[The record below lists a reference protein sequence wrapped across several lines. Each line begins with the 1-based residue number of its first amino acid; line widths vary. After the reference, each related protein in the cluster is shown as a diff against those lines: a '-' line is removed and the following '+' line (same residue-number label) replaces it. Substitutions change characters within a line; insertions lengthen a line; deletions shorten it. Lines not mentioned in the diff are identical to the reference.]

1 MPPLA
6 TLLDA
11 LDVPRFDTARLG
23 EHIHGHLGWLSAI
36 ALAHPAIFLRRR
48 GRRRDRPAH
57 LSVALSVGLTTP
69 AGALG
74 ASLYP
79 SYRERLRPR
88 IFAQAPAVGYLFER
102 KEHLA
107 FGAIAFAWAGA
118 LAYAAA
124 TLRVSNASDAAGVH
138 DALRKAAHWSFVASA
153 VLAALT
159 AALGT
164 CVASYATF

>member
-6 TLLDA
+6 TLLDV
-11 LDVPRFDTARLG
+11 LDAPRFDTARLG

-36 ALAHPAIFLRRR
+36 ALVHPAIFLRRR
-48 GRRRDRPAH
+48 DRRAH
-57 LSVALSVGLTTP
+57 LSVALSVGLTTL

-118 LAYAAA
+118 LVYAAA
-124 TLRVSNASDAAGVH
+124 ALRVSNASDAEPGVR

-159 AALGT
+159 AVLGT